1 MSLVQKISDDLKLAL
16 KAREISRTSF
26 LRFVLSQIKN
36 KEIENKGRGE
46 SSELTDQEVI
56 DVLTKERKKRKEAL
70 FMFKSNGRD
79 DLVRKEEE
87 ELVFFD
93 DYLPKE
99 ISEVEI
105 KKIVDDIFNSGA
117 KDFSDLM
124 KATMQAVKGK
134 ADGKVVSEIV
144 KEIIEKNK

>member
-99 ISEVEI
+99 ISEDEI